1 MIEQRKTP
9 VSRLSLFSFKQ
20 SPPGTP
26 VSSCQMRFEGP
37 LHVPMGAEPAG
48 PHPGVDGQPFA
59 VPGGLRKQPPMAFP
73 GLPLG
78 PAPQLLDSQGLC
90 AVCGDNAACQHYG
103 VRTCE
108 GCKGFFKV
116 SGAERGCGGRRG
128 SPRGPRMEIGRRNP
142 NSAGLSRGMELQPLA
157 SGDSTT
163 PVGG

>member
-48 PHPGVDGQPFA
+48 PHHGVDGQPFA
-59 VPGGLRKQPPMAFP
+59 VPGGIRKQPSMAFP
-73 GLPLG
+73 GLQLG
-78 PAPQLLDSQGLC
+78 PAPQLLDSQVPSPPSRGSPSNEGLC

-116 SGAERGCGGRRG
+116 SGAAGRRG
-128 SPRGPRMEIGRRNP
+128 AGQGRGGGEPAGPAARRWK
-142 NSAGLSRGMELQPLA
+142 SVRTEKC
-157 SGDSTT
+157 
-163 PVGG
+163 V